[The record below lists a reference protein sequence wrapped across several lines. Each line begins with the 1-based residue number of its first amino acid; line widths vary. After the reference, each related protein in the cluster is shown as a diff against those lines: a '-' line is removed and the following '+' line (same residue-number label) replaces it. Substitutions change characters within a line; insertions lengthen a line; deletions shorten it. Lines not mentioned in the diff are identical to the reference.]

1 MEGWI
6 KLYRKS
12 IDSAVF
18 QNEKLW
24 KVWTYCLMRA
34 NHKERKIIFMG
45 KEININPGQFIT
57 GRFEGAKDC
66 NMKPSTFRDQLDKL
80 KKMKNLDIIS
90 DNYSTSNRQQPDT
103 DKNERM
109 KKCNKNTFSI
119 ENLPIGLNGELFLKT
134 KFFYVTK
141 SLISELREKLQL
153 QLTDTDLHSE
163 FYKMEV
169 SLETNKSKKNYK
181 MFFANWLKRAKPNG
195 SNEFNNETAGQSI
208 PAAHQYL

>member
-1 MEGWI
+1 
-6 KLYRKS
+6 
-12 IDSAVF
+12 
-18 QNEKLW
+18 
-24 KVWTYCLMRA
+24 
-34 NHKERKIIFMG
+34 MG

-80 KKMKNLDIIS
+80 KKMKNLDIISDNKKSLITLINWEQYQSSELIPDTIS